1 MTVSGLDPGP
11 EPRPNGKLVHFR
23 SIGIETSGLSAD
35 ILARDPM
42 VTQPTGQDMSD
53 GRLSD
58 LQGRVGRGE
67 YRVDTQAV
75 AEAILRRLLGGD
87 LPGRQ
92 PPHDPC
98 S

>member
-1 MTVSGLDPGP
+1 VTGP
-11 EPRPNGKLVHFR
+11 DRELGTEPRPKGKLVHF
-23 SIGIETSGLSAD
+23 SSVGIQAPGLSAD

-42 VTQPTGQDMSD
+42 VTQPTGQDTSD
-53 GRLSD
+53 ERLSD

-75 AEAILRRLLGGD
+75 ADAILRRLLGVD

-92 PPHDPC
+92 PPHAPC